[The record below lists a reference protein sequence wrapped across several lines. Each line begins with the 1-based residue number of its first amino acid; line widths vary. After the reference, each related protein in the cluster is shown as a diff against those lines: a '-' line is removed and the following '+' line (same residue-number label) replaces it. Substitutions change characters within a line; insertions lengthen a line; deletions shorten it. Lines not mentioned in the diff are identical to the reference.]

1 MIFLPAIESET
12 QPTVVMQQ
20 VKPGEVDAVILAG
33 GLGTR
38 LKSVVGDRP
47 KVLATVQGKPFLD
60 IIVADLVG
68 QGFGRIVLCVSHL
81 REQVVAHFAHRS
93 EAEFLFSEEE
103 TPLGTGGAIRH
114 VARLIGS
121 DPFLVL
127 NGDSLCR
134 IEYARF
140 LAFHRKTGAA
150 MSMVVAGARG
160 RADGGTV
167 ELATDGRIA
176 RFREKS
182 SSQNAAR
189 TFINAGIYLMR
200 RDLPASWRNTDP
212 FSLERDIFPD
222 LIGGGRCYGYAVD
235 AEVVDIGTPK
245 RYVAAQSKL

>member
-1 MIFLPAIESET
+1 
-12 QPTVVMQQ
+12 MQQ
-20 VKPGEVDAVILAG
+20 DKPGDVDAVILAG

-38 LKSVVGDRP
+38 LKSVVGDRH

-68 QGFGRIVLCVSHL
+68 QGFGRIILCVSHL
-81 REQVVAHFAHRS
+81 REQVVAHFARRS
-93 EAEFLFSEEE
+93 EAKFLFSEEE

-114 VARLIGS
+114 VARFIRS

-140 LAFHRKTGAA
+140 LAFHLKTGSA
-150 MSMVVAGARG
+150 MSMVVAGARA

-167 ELATDGRIA
+167 ELAPDGRIA

-182 SSQNAAR
+182 PIKNASR
-189 TFINAGIYLMR
+189 TFISAGIYLMR

-212 FSLERDIFPD
+212 FSLEHDIFPV
-222 LIGGGRCYGYAVD
+222 LVSGKNCYGFVVD
-235 AEVVDIGTPK
+235 AEVVDIGTPE

>member
-1 MIFLPAIESET
+1 MI
-12 QPTVVMQQ
+12 
-20 VKPGEVDAVILAG
+20 
-33 GLGTR
+33 R
-38 LKSVVGDRP
+38 RP
-47 KVLATVQGKPFLD
+47 PRSTLFPYTPLF
-60 IIVADLVG
+60 
-68 QGFGRIVLCVSHL
+68 RSIVLCVSHR
-81 REQVVAHFAHRS
+81 REQVAAPSARRS

-150 MSMVVAGARG
+150 MSRVVAGARG

-167 ELATDGRIA
+167 ELARDGRIA

-235 AEVVDIGTPK
+235 AEVVDIGTPE
-245 RYVAAQSKL
+245 RYVEAQSKLEVVNQNANLGTDLDVDLNMD

>member
-1 MIFLPAIESET
+1 
-12 QPTVVMQQ
+12 MQQ

-140 LAFHRKTGAA
+140 LAFHRKTGVA

>member
-1 MIFLPAIESET
+1 
-12 QPTVVMQQ
+12 MQQ
-20 VKPGEVDAVILAG
+20 DKPGDVDAVILAG

-38 LKSVVGDRP
+38 LKSVIGDRN

-81 REQVVAHFAHRS
+81 REQVIAHFARRS

-103 TPLGTGGAIRH
+103 TPLGTGGAIRR
-114 VARLIGS
+114 VSRLIGS

-160 RADGGTV
+160 RVDGGTV
-167 ELATDGRIA
+167 ELASDGRIA

-182 SSQNAAR
+182 PIRNVAR

-200 RDLPASWRNTDP
+200 RDLPASWHNTDP
-212 FSLERDIFPD
+212 FSLERDIFPK
-222 LIGGGRCYGYAVD
+222 LVNGKNCYGFVVD
-235 AEVVDIGTPK
+235 AEVVDIGTPE

>member
-47 KVLATVQGKPFLD
+47 KVLAT
-60 IIVADLVG
+60 
-68 QGFGRIVLCVSHL
+68 
-81 REQVVAHFAHRS
+81 
-93 EAEFLFSEEE
+93 
-103 TPLGTGGAIRH
+103 
-114 VARLIGS
+114 
-121 DPFLVL
+121 
-127 NGDSLCR
+127 
-134 IEYARF
+134 
-140 LAFHRKTGAA
+140 FHRKTGAA
-150 MSMVVAGARG
+150 ISMVVAGARG

-167 ELATDGRIA
+167 KLATDGRIA